1 MKDGSFWTIKIP
13 QDCTRGW
20 RKMKKLRDEAR
31 KFLHYEVGDGTK
43 VFLWHDRWH
52 PDGIFYQKNGHRII
66 YDAASSFNAKSE

>member
-1 MKDGSFWTIKIP
+1 
-13 QDCTRGW
+13 
-20 RKMKKLRDEAR
+20 MKKLRDEAR

-66 YDAASSFNAKSE
+66 YYAASSFNAKSE